1 MLAIYRDLFTKL
13 NASNVVFCNW
23 KSHHQ
28 VNTIL
33 AGEGDL
39 DLFVPMINQDN
50 FHRIAND
57 CGFKKVQSYQAHHEF
72 IEHYYGLDP
81 TTLKFAH
88 LHVHFKI
95 VTGEHASK
103 NYLLPIDQYVIDNID
118 SSNILPTITN
128 AGRRNI
134 FLIRHFLKIGSLYG
148 LLQYW
153 KELPKYSK
161 EWSSFDHSIDYES
174 MDSLSLTSTKLSRLG
189 KSYSESSI
197 IKQFLSSMQFK
208 FKLRNYRRRGWF
220 AYFIFIHTN
229 FLIRLLNKFFL
240 KKGKLFS
247 PGIVIAVCGL
257 DGSGK
262 SSLVS
267 SLNKNLGK
275 HFSIKRLHLGR
286 PASSKLTFLLN
297 PLIKSYSLVIR
308 IFKKGSKSLQQH
320 GIKKISIIYAIRSV
334 LLAYDRRLQ
343 AIRAHNLSQRG
354 YLVICDRYPGLEV
367 GKMDSPRIITDSK
380 RGYLYQFCWKLE
392 QNFYNSIKPAQILF
406 NLSVPLETAIQR
418 NNSRQK
424 FGKETNDELR
434 ERFLINSGADFLA
447 EYKYVVDATQ
457 SFDSVFSEVLNKF
470 WFSKTW

>member
-1 MLAIYRDLFTKL
+1 MLGIFKDLFERL
-13 NASNVVFCNW
+13 NASDVVFCNW
-23 KSHHQ
+23 KGHHQ
-28 VNTIL
+28 VDAIL

-39 DLFVPMINQDN
+39 DLFIPMDDKDN
-50 FHRIAND
+50 FHRIANEA
-57 CGFKKVQSYQAHHEF
+57 GFRQVKSFQAAHES

-81 TTLKFAH
+81 HTLKFSH

-95 VTGEHASK
+95 ITGEHASK
-103 NYLLPIDQYVIDNID
+103 NYLLPIDQYILDNID
-118 SSNILPTITN
+118 HSNILPTISN
-128 AGRRNI
+128 VGRRNI
-134 FLIRHFLKIGSLYG
+134 FLVRHFLKVGSLYG

-153 KELPKYSK
+153 RESDKYSN
-161 EWSSFDHSIDYES
+161 EWISFDQNTEYEPLE
-174 MDSLSLTSTKLSRLG
+174 SLKLTKNKLNLLGQAYRSSSL
-189 KSYSESSI
+189 
-197 IKQFLSSMQFK
+197 IKQVFVSIQFK
-208 FKLRNYRRRGWF
+208 FSLRKYRRRGSLTYLF
-220 AYFIFIHTN
+220 FTYTN
-229 FLIRLLNKFFL
+229 LVTRILNKLIF
-240 KKGKLFS
+240 KKGKLFL

-267 SLNKNLGK
+267 SLHENLGK

-297 PLIKSYSLVIR
+297 PIIKSYSLVIR
-308 IFKKGSKSLQQH
+308 IFKKGSKPLQQH
-320 GIKKISIIYAIRSV
+320 GIKKLSIIYAIRSV

-367 GKMDSPRIITDSK
+367 GKMDSPRIIADSK
-380 RGYLYQFCWKLE
+380 RGYLYQLCWKLE
-392 QNFYNSIKPAQILF
+392 QNFYNSIKPAHMLF
-406 NLSVPLETAIQR
+406 NLSVSLETAIQR
-418 NNSRQK
+418 NNLRQK

-434 ERFLINSGADFLA
+434 ERFFINSGADFLA
-447 EYKYVVDATQ
+447 EHKNIIDATQ